1 MSRPKALKY
10 CATCKYYGIC
20 KKRRHILREKKNSKK
35 TGRHI
40 DIEGMLKQIGGKND
54 NKPR

>member
-35 TGRHI
+35 PDDTST
-40 DIEGMLKQIGGKND
+40 LKEC
-54 NKPR
+54 